1 MDAREFF
8 VLAQELMQG
17 HREVDYRSAVSR
29 AYYSAFHACRTL
41 LKNIPNLPGSIG
53 TSHQRVID
61 ELLSHSD
68 KQINSLGNKLK
79 VARDLRQKA
88 DYQLERAFSRY
99 EASRLLSQ
107 VQKILSEVDDYLRSV
122 KDNS

>member
-1 MDAREFF
+1 MEAREFF

-17 HREVDYRSAVSR
+17 QREVDYRSAVSR

-41 LKNIPNLPGSIG
+41 LKNIPNLSDNIG
-53 TSHQRVID
+53 TSHQKVID

-68 KQINSLGNKLK
+68 KQISSLGNKLK

-88 DYQLERAFSRY
+88 DYQLENPFSRY

-107 VQKILSEVDDYLRSV
+107 VQKILSEVDGYLQSC
-122 KDNS
+122 